1 MSNTKYFADLVKV
14 CSVLPVFAVMPA
26 MANTLDSQLVID
38 SSEALKLSNVDISW
52 MTADTNG
59 GAIVSAGAL
68 NVSGVKFLG
77 NSSQGYGGVAYL
89 LNVDGTTSLNVSDS
103 KFSTNSAYIGGAL
116 FGHTNASITLNNT
129 DFEYNTADFG
139 GAVYTATSSGVFT
152 MNGGTVKANTARSAG
167 GLDLFATSFLNDVKF
182 INNKATDA
190 TDDGGGALFL
200 GSVSKT
206 YITDAEFRGNTSEAD
221 GGAIAMRAPNMGDN
235 SNAKLD
241 IFDTDF
247 VDNSAVMTGGAI
259 YATFYD
265 SVTERNAVYIEDSD
279 FIRNNA
285 ETGGA
290 IYNDGRLDKDNNKAS
305 MKIVDTDF
313 NENTATVS
321 GGAIYNT
328 GKLTIVDT
336 DFVGNSA
343 IELGGAIY
351 SSGKLDLDEVS
362 FVSNSVTEED
372 GGALFITGGQE
383 NNITNSIFEANHAD
397 NYSGGAILLQN
408 GVLNIDNTTFV
419 GNTAMESGAIFT
431 YSSQPNTLNITNSVF
446 DSNMALSAGAVQAMY
461 QANISDTVF
470 KNNIATTNTDGA
482 GALFV
487 GAVGKAVL
495 DNITFENNRA
505 DYRGG
510 AISTRSADLG
520 NNKDAKLDVLNS
532 KFIGNKAGTTG
543 GAFDN
548 YLYSS
553 VADDTAVYFEKVE
566 FSANSAALGGAVYNH
581 GAEDR
586 GGNTASTHINGATFV
601 GNIAT
606 DAGGAVYNEA
616 KGALMLSG
624 TNTFSGNT
632 ANGVANDI
640 YNDGALTIASGM
652 TSIDGGIDG
661 VGALDIK
668 SGATLNMNYASI
680 EQGTINI
687 DGTLMASLRDTK
699 DTVDIAGTLSGT
711 GNVLLSAGAI
721 GTYDI
726 SAFKDFATEENID
739 FGKTYDIKFSED
751 MLTATLSSRDAQS
764 IAADTGASV
773 AAAGAVSGLAN
784 VTDAKLQQVS
794 LMMQEAL
801 NSGDIETVE
810 QEVAKVNPNKKPVGQ
825 SVSSSVQNQVLTV
838 AAGRMSS
845 VGGTTGR
852 AGGDVTGAGVWAQ
865 GMFNK
870 TKMGSAFEGNSRG
883 FAMGGDT
890 LINNV
895 FTLGGGYAYSSTN
908 VLGGGRDI
916 DVESNSIFVYGQYKP
931 AAWYVN
937 STLTYT
943 ESEYSDAANMA
954 AGFALG
960 SDYDIKAYGAQVMTG
975 YDFASGV
982 TPEVGLRYLHTNQ
995 GEHENAFGATVREMD
1010 MDFLSGVAGL
1020 KYAFEIESDTAVK
1033 FSPEMRAAMTYD
1045 FISDD
1050 ATATVVF
1057 PGAAAYYVDVDRLS
1071 RLGGEFGIGLTA
1083 EYRGLELSLN
1093 YELDLHKDYTSQTGL
1108 FKFRYDF

>member
-38 SSEALKLSNVDISW
+38 SSETLKLSNVDISW

-68 NVSGVKFLG
+68 NVSGVKFVG

-279 FIRNNA
+279 FIRNKA

-290 IYNDGRLDKDNNKAS
+290 IYNDGRLDKENNKAS
-305 MKIVDTDF
+305 MKIVDADF

-343 IELGGAIY
+343 IKLGGAIY

-470 KNNIATTNTDGA
+470 KNNIATTNSDGA

-495 DNITFENNRA
+495 DNVTFENNRA

-632 ANGVANDI
+632 VNGVANDI

-652 TSIDGGIDG
+652 TSIDGGING
-661 VGALDIK
+661 AGALDIK

-687 DGTLMASLRDTK
+687 DGTLMASLLNDK
-699 DTVDIAGTLSGT
+699 DSVDVTGALSGA
-711 GNVLLSAGAI
+711 GNVLLSAGAA
-721 GTYDI
+721 GVYDV
-726 SAFKDFATEENID
+726 SQFTDANLSVD
-739 FGKTYDIKFSED
+739 FGKTYQTSIVDGIAT
-751 MLTATLSSRDAQS
+751 LTARQAAE

-773 AAAGAVSGLAN
+773 AAAGAVSGLAT

-895 FTLGGGYAYSSTN
+895 FTLGGCYAYSNTD

-1083 EYRGLELSLN
+1083 QYRGLELSLN

-1108 FKFRYDF
+1108 FKFRYNF

>member
-38 SSEALKLSNVDISW
+38 SSETLKLSNVDISW

-68 NVSGVKFLG
+68 NVSGVKFVG

-279 FIRNNA
+279 FIRNKA

-290 IYNDGRLDKDNNKAS
+290 IYNDGRLDKENNKAS
-305 MKIVDTDF
+305 MKIVDADF

-343 IELGGAIY
+343 IKLGGAIY

-470 KNNIATTNTDGA
+470 KNNIATTNSDGA

-495 DNITFENNRA
+495 DNVTFENNRA

-632 ANGVANDI
+632 VNGVANDI

-652 TSIDGGIDG
+652 TSIDGGING
-661 VGALDIK
+661 AGALDIK

-687 DGTLMASLRDTK
+687 DGTLMASLLNDK
-699 DTVDIAGTLSGT
+699 DSVDVTGALSGA
-711 GNVLLSAGAI
+711 GNVLLSAGAA
-721 GTYDI
+721 GVYDV
-726 SAFKDFATEENID
+726 SQFTDANLSVD
-739 FGKTYDIKFSED
+739 FGKTYQTSIVDGIAT
-751 MLTATLSSRDAQS
+751 LTARQAAE

-895 FTLGGGYAYSSTN
+895 FTLGGGYAYSNTD

-1108 FKFRYDF
+1108 FKFRYNF